1 MAEKPETELIRQIRE
16 YLRLRGAVT
25 TRVNSGMTVIEGER
39 GRRMIRGAEAGTAD
53 ILVCFNG
60 RYVAIEC
67 KVGDNKPTKLQNEFL
82 SSVREAGG
90 IAFAAWS
97 IEDVDRELDLEPYR

>member
-39 GRRMIRGAEAGTAD
+39 GRRMIRGAEAAVAVLLVWRVAVRSGLSEHECG
-53 ILVCFNG
+53 ILIHV
-60 RYVAIEC
+60 
-67 KVGDNKPTKLQNEFL
+67 L
-82 SSVREAGG
+82 SMSFGWFTVRLWSGLKRLRPMAYGS
-90 IAFAAWS
+90 AA
-97 IEDVDRELDLEPYR
+97 